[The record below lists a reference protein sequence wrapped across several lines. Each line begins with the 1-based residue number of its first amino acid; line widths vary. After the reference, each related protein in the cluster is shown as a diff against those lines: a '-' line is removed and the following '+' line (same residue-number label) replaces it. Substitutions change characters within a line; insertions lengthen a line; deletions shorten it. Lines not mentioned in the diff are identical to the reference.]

1 MLMAQDRV
9 LPSVSEA
16 ARLQG
21 LLPDCSVLTIQG
33 SGHISLDGRVNLTDI
48 LTKSPRLL
56 ADVVRGGRAYDPVK
70 DFVWP
75 STEVT
80 ERYTGIVE
88 RALERFTR

>member
-1 MLMAQDRV
+1 VRPFTTIAQF
-9 LPSVSEA
+9 
-16 ARLQG
+16 QY
-21 LLPDCSVLTIQG
+21 I
-33 SGHISLDGRVNLTDI
+33 I
-48 LTKSPRLL
+48 
-56 ADVVRGGRAYDPVK
+56 VRRRAYDPVK